1 MTYRMSWTI
10 GMTAFS
16 VVVAVVVYL
25 IGPAP

>member
-16 VVVAVVVYL
+16 VVGAVVVYL